1 MRPLKSRSSGVCRLS
16 LSSTLPCCPE
26 AESLGSEIWTEV
38 SSCSPSSWIRGP
50 DALGARGEASGCPR
64 PSSDPRKEVLLHIP
78 PSLRSRAML
87 LSSTKGPS
95 KERPVS
101 DSPPPGSSCSESD
114 SSVSGDALPSDS
126 SEPLVSELEE
136 GVCCPE
142 VEWTPAFDVVS
153 SSWTR
158 KAAAS
163 SSSSSNP
170 SWALV
175 RDAFFKASARAA
187 NFLDL
192 ENHFKNNY

>member
-1 MRPLKSRSSGVCRLS
+1 MRTLRSQSSGVCWLS
-16 LSSTLPCCPE
+16 LSSTLSCCPA

-50 DALGARGEASGCPR
+50 NALGAPGEASGCPR
-64 PSSDPRKEVLLHIP
+64 PSSDPRKVVLLHIP

-95 KERPVS
+95 KECPVS

-126 SEPLVSELEE
+126 SEPLVSELE
-136 GVCCPE
+136 GVCCLE

-158 KAAAS
+158 NAAAS